1 MSVALI
7 LVVLGLVLLTFAAD
21 RFVDAAIRLAT
32 IWGLSPILIGA
43 VVVGMGTSMPEL
55 LVSLTGGL
63 ESFDLAVGN
72 ITGSNIANLSLVLGA
87 AAILSPISG
96 SKRVVP
102 RQGILSLAA
111 MAVFAGLLALGN
123 GLSRTDGVILLV
135 AMALAMWKLFAYE
148 KGESISGG
156 SEGGNGHRATPAV
169 LQAALWL
176 IVMSV
181 GARILTFGATDLAG
195 LLGLAE
201 GYVGE
206 TIVAIGTS
214 LPELAAAIA
223 AARKKAHDLILG
235 NLLGSNIFNSLLV
248 GGGLALVAPGTLS
261 IAPTRT
267 MIFMLVTGVL
277 AGVFAFRNALSK
289 TEGAV
294 LLAVF
299 AAFLATGL

>member
-1 MSVALI
+1 
-7 LVVLGLVLLTFAAD
+7 VLLTFAAD
-21 RFVDAAIRLAT
+21 RFVDAAIKLAT

-72 ITGSNIANLSLVLGA
+72 ITGSNIANLSLVLGV
-87 AAILSPISG
+87 AAIISPIAG

-102 RQGILSLAA
+102 RQGILSLLA
-111 MAVFAGLLALGN
+111 MAIFAVLLALGN
-123 GLSRTDGVILLV
+123 GLSRTDGVVLLA

-148 KGESISGG
+148 KGESISSGP
-156 SEGGNGHRATPAV
+156 EVGNGHRSTPVVLHAT
-169 LQAALWL
+169 LWL

-181 GARILTFGATDLAG
+181 GARTLIFGATELAE

-248 GGGLALVAPGTLS
+248 GGALALVAPGTLS
-261 IAPTRT
+261 IAPTRP
-267 MIFMLVTGVL
+267 MIFMLGTGVL
-277 AGVFAFRNALSK
+277 GGIFAFRNTLSK
-289 TEGAV
+289 IEGAV

-299 AAFLATGL
+299 AGFLATGL

>member
-1 MSVALI
+1 MPVALLLI
-7 LVVLGLVLLTFAAD
+7 VLGLVLLTFSAD
-21 RFVDAAIRLAT
+21 RFVDAAIKLAN

-43 VVVGMGTSMPEL
+43 VIVGMGTSMPEL

-87 AAILSPISG
+87 AAIISPISG

-102 RQGILSLAA
+102 RQGILSLIA
-111 MAVFAGLLALGN
+111 MVLFASLLSFGD
-123 GLSRTDGVILLV
+123 GLSRTDGVILIV
-135 AMALAMWKLFAYE
+135 AMAVAMWRLFAYE
-148 KGESISGG
+148 RGENV
-156 SEGGNGHRATPAV
+156 EVDEEDRNGHKAVPVV
-169 LQAALWL
+169 LQAVLWL
-176 IVMSV
+176 VIMSV
-181 GARILTFGATDLAG
+181 GAKILTSGATDLAAV
-195 LLGLAE
+195 LGLAE

-223 AARKKAHDLILG
+223 AARRKAHDLILG

-248 GGGLALVAPGTLS
+248 GGGLALVAPGTLDV
-261 IAPTRT
+261 ATDRT
-267 MIFMLVTGVL
+267 LFFMLGTGLL
-277 AGVFAFRNALSK
+277 AGMFAFRNTLSK
-289 TEGAV
+289 LEGAV

-299 AAFLATGL
+299 LGFLATGL